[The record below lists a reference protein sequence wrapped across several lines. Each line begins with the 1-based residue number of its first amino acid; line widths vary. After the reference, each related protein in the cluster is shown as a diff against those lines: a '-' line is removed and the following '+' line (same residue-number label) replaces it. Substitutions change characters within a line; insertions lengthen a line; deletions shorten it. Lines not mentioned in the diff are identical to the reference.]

1 MPGPRSSVVVCDP
14 GQVCQC
20 VTREGRIRQLHIR
33 QSGSSLPASLSNTL
47 MTQEGADYQS
57 DFCPAK
63 PFHPGS
69 TGRDGKAIET
79 MVNGK
84 LGLTQ
89 ADNTE

>member
-1 MPGPRSSVVVCDP
+1 MRLLCQDP

-33 QSGSSLPASLSNTL
+33 FLPPSLSNTL
-47 MTQEGADYQS
+47 MTQEGGDYQS
-57 DFCPAK
+57 DFCLAK

>member
-69 TGRDGKAIET
+69 TGRDRNHGEWY
-79 MVNGK
+79 
-84 LGLTQ
+84 
-89 ADNTE
+89 